1 MGWARW
7 LFLGDLGQQLDLAD
21 RETEIRRL
29 QFHLKQTT
37 DNHMSAAQELERLAA
52 ENGELKLYVAS
63 ILRVLLDKQVITQ
76 PELAALIKVVDR
88 EDGVEDGQRKGPLLD
103 S

>member
-29 QFHLKQTT
+29 QFHLKQTV
-37 DNHMSAAQELERLAA
+37 DNHRSAAEELERLAA
-52 ENGELKLYVAS
+52 ENGELKLYVAA
-63 ILRVLLDKQVITQ
+63 ILRVLLDKQVITR